1 MEACDEREWEER
13 GEAWGK
19 GLGFWSGAAWESSQV
34 LRFSI

>member
-1 MEACDEREWEER
+1 MRGNGRKEER
-13 GEAWGK
+13 HGGK